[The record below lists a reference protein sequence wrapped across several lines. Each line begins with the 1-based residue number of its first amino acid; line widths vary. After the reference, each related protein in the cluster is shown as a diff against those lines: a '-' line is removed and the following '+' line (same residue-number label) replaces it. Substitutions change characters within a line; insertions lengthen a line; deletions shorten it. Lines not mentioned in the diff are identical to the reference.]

1 MAAGLAAIDLV
12 EDADDLRADLARK
25 TAHWRKGLTDAGF
38 ALLPGQHPI
47 VPVMLSEAPLAQA
60 MAAAL
65 ERRGVYV
72 AGFFF
77 PVVPRGQARIRTQMN
92 AAIDMADL
100 DTALQAFVEAG
111 RETGAIR

>member
-1 MAAGLAAIDLV
+1 
-12 EDADDLRADLARK
+12 
-25 TAHWRKGLTDAGF
+25 
-38 ALLPGQHPI
+38 
-47 VPVMLSEAPLAQA
+47 MLSEAPLAQA

>member
-1 MAAGLAAIDLV
+1 
-12 EDADDLRADLARK
+12 
-25 TAHWRKGLTDAGF
+25 
-38 ALLPGQHPI
+38 
-47 VPVMLSEAPLAQA
+47 

>member
-1 MAAGLAAIDLV
+1 MVGQ
-12 EDADDLRADLARK
+12 
-25 TAHWRKGLTDAGF
+25 
-38 ALLPGQHPI
+38 LLG
-47 VPVMLSEAPLAQA
+47 
-60 MAAAL
+60 AAAL

>member
-1 MAAGLAAIDLV
+1 
-12 EDADDLRADLARK
+12 
-25 TAHWRKGLTDAGF
+25 
-38 ALLPGQHPI
+38 
-47 VPVMLSEAPLAQA
+47 

-100 DTALQAFVEAG
+100 DTALQAFVDAG